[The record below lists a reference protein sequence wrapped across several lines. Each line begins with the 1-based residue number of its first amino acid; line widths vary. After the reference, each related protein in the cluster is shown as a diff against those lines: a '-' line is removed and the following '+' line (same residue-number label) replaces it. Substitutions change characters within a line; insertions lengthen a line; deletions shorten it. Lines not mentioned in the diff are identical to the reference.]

1 MPTENRVECKQR
13 FEFLK
18 SLMVDNLSFHREP
31 FPRIVVEQDV
41 FLTELL
47 FQYSIRGALVLDR
60 FLLLTI
66 QPSHQ
71 DEGVELPG
79 LPDKF
84 HREISLA
91 LPLHPVPLV
100 EGPQLV
106 TPHLIHD
113 LRRFLWRERHQP
125 DIDAGHLETR
135 SITAISM
142 THLSL
147 FLQDGYRLS
156 IGWAKF

>member
-18 SLMVDNLSFHREP
+18 SLMADDLSFHREP
-31 FPRIVVEQDV
+31 FPQIVVEQDV

-66 QPSHQ
+66 QLSHQ
-71 DEGVELPG
+71 DEEVELPG
-79 LPDKF
+79 LQDKF
-84 HREISLA
+84 HGEISLA
-91 LPLHPVPLV
+91 LSLHPVLLV

-106 TPHLIHD
+106 TPHLIHA
-113 LRRFLWRERHQP
+113 P
-125 DIDAGHLETR
+125 NASCGVKDINQILMQ
-135 SITAISM
+135 AI
-142 THLSL
+142 
-147 FLQDGYRLS
+147 
-156 IGWAKF
+156 